1 MVLSE
6 AAVVTVGGLM
16 GGALV
21 AWGLSVMLVKVLTG
35 VFDPPPSAIAVPI
48 GYLGVA
54 VLTVVAALTVAA
66 IAGAHTSTRPAVE
79 ELREL

>member
-1 MVLSE
+1 M
-6 AAVVTVGGLM
+6 TIGGLA

-35 VFDPPPSAIAVPI
+35 VLDPPPSVIAVPV
-48 GYLGVA
+48 GYLGIA
-54 VLTVVAALTVAA
+54 VFASVAALTAA
-66 IAGAHTSTRPAVE
+66 ALLRRPYVDQTPVE